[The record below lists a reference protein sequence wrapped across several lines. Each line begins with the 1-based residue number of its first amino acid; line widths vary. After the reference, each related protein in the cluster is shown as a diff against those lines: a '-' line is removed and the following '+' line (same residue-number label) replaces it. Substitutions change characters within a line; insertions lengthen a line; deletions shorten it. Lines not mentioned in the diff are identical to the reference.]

1 MTNSLILQF
10 HWGFK
15 QIAEMTLSDVT
26 ALLDSDELS
35 RHQKAESEKFR
46 VLLKTIARS
55 K

>member
-15 QIAEMTLSDVT
+15 QIADMTLSEVT
-26 ALLDSDELS
+26 IFLNSDELS
-35 RHQKAESEKFR
+35 RYQKNEAEKFR

-55 K
+55 R